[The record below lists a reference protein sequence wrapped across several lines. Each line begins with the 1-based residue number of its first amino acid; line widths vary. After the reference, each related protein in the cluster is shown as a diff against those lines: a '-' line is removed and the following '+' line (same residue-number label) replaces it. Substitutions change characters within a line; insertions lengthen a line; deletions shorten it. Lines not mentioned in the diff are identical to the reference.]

1 MGRIL
6 RKEVEDVTV
15 RWKNLGAAAI
25 DWQQQLE
32 LAMERLMEL
41 QDAQDQLD
49 FKLRQAETV
58 KNSWKPVGE
67 LVVDDLQNHIDR
79 VKVSILLSLIY
90 IYKKKL
96 FWTCTMAIPWYPLK
110 QLGLACFYCGIYVI
124 YFNL

>member
-90 IYKKKL
+90 IYKKKAFLDMYNGNTMVSSEATWISMFLLWYICYL
-96 FWTCTMAIPWYPLK
+96 F
-110 QLGLACFYCGIYVI
+110 
-124 YFNL
+124 

>member
-90 IYKKKL
+90 IKKAFLDMYNGNTMVSSEATWISMFLLWYICYL
-96 FWTCTMAIPWYPLK
+96 F
-110 QLGLACFYCGIYVI
+110 
-124 YFNL
+124 

>member
-15 RWKNLGAAAI
+15 RWKNLV
-25 DWQQQLE
+25 QLPLTGSNSWK

-58 KNSWKPVGE
+58 KKFFG
-67 LVVDDLQNHIDR
+67 
-79 VKVSILLSLIY
+79 
-90 IYKKKL
+90 
-96 FWTCTMAIPWYPLK
+96 TCWGPAHR
-110 QLGLACFYCGIYVI
+110 
-124 YFNL
+124 

>member
-90 IYKKKL
+90 IYIKKAFLDMYNGNTMVSSEATWISMFLLWYICYL
-96 FWTCTMAIPWYPLK
+96 F
-110 QLGLACFYCGIYVI
+110 
-124 YFNL
+124 